1 MEKLTAPQLL
11 SEMHVID
18 GFDCG
23 IASLNEWLVKNAL
36 KNQYSNASRT
46 FVVCD
51 QEQTVLGYYCL
62 AAGSLT
68 HEEAIGAIR
77 RNMPSPI
84 PIIVLGRL
92 AVDFRAQGKELGK
105 SLLRDAVLR
114 SQNISQQLGARALL
128 VHAISEE
135 AKRFYL
141 KYGFKSSELSPYTLM
156 RKL

>member
-1 MEKLTAPQLL
+1 MKKLTAPQLL
-11 SEMHVID
+11 SEMHLIN

-36 KNQYSNASRT
+36 KNQHSNASRT
-46 FVVCD
+46 FVVCN
-51 QEQTVLGYYCL
+51 QEQIVLGYYCL

-68 HEEAIGAIR
+68 HEEAIGSIR

-84 PIIVLGRL
+84 PVIVLGRL
-92 AVDFRAQGKELGK
+92 AVDCRAQGQELGK

-114 SQNISQQLGARALL
+114 SQNISQQLGARVLL

-135 AKRFYL
+135 AKQFYL
-141 KYGFKSSELSPYTLM
+141 KYGFKPSELSPYTLM

>member
-68 HEEAIGAIR
+68 HEEAIGSIR

-114 SQNISQQLGARALL
+114 SQKISQQLGARALL